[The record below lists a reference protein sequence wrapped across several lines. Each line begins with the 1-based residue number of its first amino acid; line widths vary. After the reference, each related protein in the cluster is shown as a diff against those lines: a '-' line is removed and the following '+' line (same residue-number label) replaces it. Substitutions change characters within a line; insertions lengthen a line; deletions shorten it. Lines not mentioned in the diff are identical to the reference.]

1 MSDPAI
7 SITDLGFRY
16 LSREDWALTN
26 ITLAVQRNEFFGI
39 TGPSGAGKSTLCLT
53 LSGLIPHVIEGT
65 LRGIVRVC
73 GLETSRNAIS
83 DLSNA
88 VGIVFQDPRSQLTGA
103 SMTVEEE
110 VAFGLQ
116 NLGVPRDIMLNRIR
130 EALQVVGLSGFE
142 ARSPFELSGGEQ
154 QRLSLATVIAMRP
167 QVLVLDEPTEMLDPE
182 GLVEVMKAVHAIHQT
197 YKMTSVLVSNQPE
210 LLLTYAQR
218 IATLSKGK
226 IISTD
231 TPREFSR
238 KVRFLEEIGVR
249 PAQVSQLA
257 AFLDEK
263 GLWNGEY
270 PIDETQAAE
279 IIEKRIP
286 GKIN

>member
-1 MSDPAI
+1 MSEPAI
-7 SITDLGFRY
+7 SITDLAFRY
-16 LSREDWALTN
+16 LSRDDWALTN
-26 ITLAVQRNEFFGI
+26 ITLTVPQNEFFGI

-65 LRGIVRVC
+65 MRGTVRVG
-73 GLETSRNAIS
+73 GLDTSETAIS
-83 DLSNA
+83 DMSNV

-116 NLGVPRDIMLNRIR
+116 NLGVPRDIMLDRIR
-130 EALQVVGLSGFE
+130 EALQVVGLSGLE

-167 QVLVLDEPTEMLDPE
+167 RVLVLDEPTEMLDPE
-182 GLVEVMKAVHAIHQT
+182 GVVDVMRAVHAIHRT

-210 LLLTYAQR
+210 LLLTYAER
-218 IATLSKGK
+218 IAILSRGK
-226 IISTD
+226 VLSTE

-238 KVRFLEEIGVR
+238 KVRFLEEMGVR

-257 AFLDEK
+257 ALLDEK
-263 GLWNGEY
+263 GLWRGEY
-270 PIDETQAAE
+270 PVDEVEAAE
-279 IIEKRIP
+279 IIEKQIL
-286 GKIN
+286 GK

>member
-1 MSDPAI
+1 MSEPAI
-7 SITDLGFRY
+7 SITDLAFRY
-16 LSREDWALTN
+16 LSRDDWALTD
-26 ITLAVQRNEFFGI
+26 ITLTVPQNEFFGI

-65 LRGIVRVC
+65 MRGTVRVG
-73 GLETSRNAIS
+73 GLDTSETAIS
-83 DLSNA
+83 DMSNV

-116 NLGVPRDIMLNRIR
+116 NLGVPRDIMLDRIR
-130 EALQVVGLSGFE
+130 EALQVVGLSGLE

-154 QRLSLATVIAMRP
+154 QRLSLATVIAMHPR
-167 QVLVLDEPTEMLDPE
+167 VLVLDEPTEMLDPE
-182 GLVEVMKAVHAIHQT
+182 GVVDVMRAVHTIHQT

-210 LLLTYAQR
+210 LLLTYAER
-218 IATLSKGK
+218 IAILSRGK
-226 IISTD
+226 VLSTE

-238 KVRFLEEIGVR
+238 KVRFLEEMGVR

-257 AFLDEK
+257 ALLDEK
-263 GLWNGEY
+263 GLWRGEY
-270 PIDETQAAE
+270 PVDEVEAAE
-279 IIEKRIP
+279 IIEKQIL
-286 GKIN
+286 GK